1 MQAPVSPD
9 QRENDALIAVG
20 YTARSVG
27 SRSLPIVDASTAAR
41 TGAAPVVRAGEP
53 LTDPFGRRIDYVRVS
68 VTDRC
73 NLRCSYCMPAE
84 GMRWIPQAEILS
96 YEEITRIVGVLAASG
111 VRRVR
116 LTGGEP
122 TVRRD
127 LDRLVASLAAIPGI
141 DDIAL
146 TTNGLRLREL
156 ARTLVDAGLTRFNVS
171 LDTLDATRFAT
182 LTRGGDLSR
191 VLDGIDAVLELGLPR
206 PTKIN
211 SVVVGGVNDGDVVE
225 LVRRFEGRDVVVRF
239 IEYMPFTDQDGWANG
254 GYVPLTQVRDRLVR
268 ELGIVPGATVAGSGP
283 AEYWSVPG
291 GTVRVG
297 FIHPVS
303 EHFCEACNRVRLT
316 ATGELR
322 PCLGHLGSVSL
333 RDVMRGGGDDDALRA
348 AIAEGLAA
356 KPERHNFVED
366 PSEAKGG
373 MSAIGG

>member
-1 MQAPVSPD
+1 MRTPVSA
-9 QRENDALIAVG
+9 RIHR
-20 YTARSVG
+20 YTAPSVG
-27 SRSLPIVDASTAAR
+27 SRSLPVVATA
-41 TGAAPVVRAGEP
+41 PLPPHVVVRAGQP

-96 YEEITRIVGVLAASG
+96 YEEIVRIVGVLAASG

-122 TVRRD
+122 TVRRE
-127 LDRLVASLAAIPGI
+127 LDQLVRRLAAIPGV

-156 ARTLVDAGLTRFNVS
+156 ARPLAGAGLTRFNVS
-171 LDTLDATRFAT
+171 LDTLDPVRFAT
-182 LTRGGDLSR
+182 LTRGGDVAR
-191 VLDGIDAVLELGLPR
+191 VLDGIDAVLELRLPR
-206 PTKIN
+206 PTKVN
-211 SVVVGGVNDGDVVE
+211 CVVVGGRNHEDAVA

-239 IEYMPFTDQDGWANG
+239 IEYMPFTDQEGWSSG
-254 GYVPLTQVRDRLVR
+254 GYVPLAQVRDVLVR
-268 ELGIVPGATVAGSGP
+268 ELGIEPGANVAGSGP
-283 AEYWSVPG
+283 AEYWAVPG

-303 EHFCEACNRVRLT
+303 EHFCAACNRVRLT

-333 RDVMRGGGDDDALRA
+333 RDVIRAGGDDDALRA
-348 AIAEGLAA
+348 AIAQGLSA
-356 KPERHNFVED
+356 KPERHHFVED